1 MPSVWLY
8 SHLPVAVSCRCLVL
22 PLPRTET
29 RRTLRAWTPR
39 RNLLT
44 PLQIVIVAA
53 THAP

>member
-8 SHLPVAVSCRCLVL
+8 SHLPVAVSWCCLVL
-22 PLPRTET
+22 LLSRPET
-29 RRTLRAWTPR
+29 RRTLLAWTPR

-53 THAP
+53 THAS